1 MTLSAA
7 QALFYNQSALILS
20 GLPNTT
26 QYVTYP
32 PMPKA
37 GEVSQVNLR
46 TLAPTLSILHL
57 LCFVLEIFHG
67 VSIAPS
73 MPCLLIRRD
82 KTDLPSTSQTGSKC
96 VAPSA
101 TCTCCCFGALR
112 DVAVR

>member
-46 TLAPTLSILHL
+46 TLAPMLSILHL
-57 LCFVLEIFHG
+57 LCFCAGNIPWGLH
-67 VSIAPS
+67 
-73 MPCLLIRRD
+73 C
-82 KTDLPSTSQTGSKC
+82 
-96 VAPSA
+96 
-101 TCTCCCFGALR
+101 
-112 DVAVR
+112 AVHAMLAHQARQD

>member
-32 PMPKA
+32 PMPMA

-46 TLAPTLSILHL
+46 TLALMLSILHS
-57 LCFVLEIFHG
+57 LCFCAGNISRGLH
-67 VSIAPS
+67 
-73 MPCLLIRRD
+73 C
-82 KTDLPSTSQTGSKC
+82 
-96 VAPSA
+96 
-101 TCTCCCFGALR
+101 
-112 DVAVR
+112 AVHAMLAHQAQQD

>member
-26 QYVTYP
+26 QYMTYP

-46 TLAPTLSILHL
+46 TLALMLSILHL
-57 LCFVLEIFHG
+57 LCFCPWGLG
-67 VSIAPS
+67 S
-73 MPCLLIRRD
+73 MLAIHWGLQC
-82 KTDLPSTSQTGSKC
+82 
-96 VAPSA
+96 
-101 TCTCCCFGALR
+101 
-112 DVAVR
+112 AVHAMLAHQARQD